1 MVQITCNK
9 ARAEARG
16 REVLTVGMSN
26 AVTVGFD
33 FSSEWAGLSKTAVF
47 TNGKTTVDVLESQ
60 WTDGAAVDIPHEV
73 LTEEGRRVQVGIYG
87 TDGTRVV
94 LPTVWATLGVVLPA
108 AEPSGDVSTDPTL
121 PVWAQLQKEIDGIGA
136 PSQEDI
142 AAAVEEYLEE
152 NPVEAPVTS
161 VNGMT
166 GDVQVSGEVKVVDIA
181 GEEPL
186 CHALREAFAD
196 ERAPYVISTAEEFPY
211 TIYAP
216 SESSGG
222 TAFGGEYT
230 ATGIAVSSVDGAVYQ
245 YSINSRD
252 GNDHWGNFR
261 LTKLTPEGTLTVNF
275 SRDDDGNYSA
285 DKTFAEIEEAA
296 RNGAAVIGRMMG
308 IAFPL
313 ALVFD
318 ETIIFAAGA
327 SALDVDADSERPILF
342 DCGVFFIA
350 PDNAVD
356 YMAGP
361 ISGVQLPLLSDI
373 PTKDDIRA
381 ATSLVV
387 TVTESSDGT
396 ATCDTPYEKITAA
409 LDAGNCVTCQLD
421 SAKRESR
428 LYAFSTRGDGYIC
441 FAGATKFSDDNGDGK
456 AESVFS
462 PGGVFVYNNDT
473 LYIDAEDEILF
484 SDFAKKTDI
493 PETLPSPHAL
503 TLTGAVEAEYDGSA
517 DVEVEIPAGDTS
529 LGITGAEV
537 GQTVKI
543 TAVDDDGRPTAW
555 EAADASGGGT
565 GKFRLLRYL
574 ETTEDVSRIDIET
587 DDNGNAFECQELYAI
602 CKVWGT
608 DDSDGGCTAL
618 LNKGWGSSDPY
629 TTARPSMVK
638 KTEGYYSIYSF
649 RAVVVDNNGD
659 GTGGGVFGQEVG
671 KAGAAGSTILP
682 SFITAIPAL
691 KVYHGGCRAVSL
703 VAELA
708 SECKIWLYGR

>member
-313 ALVFD
+313 AFVSD
-318 ETIIFAAGA
+318 ETLIFAAGA

-356 YMAGP
+356 YAAGT

-396 ATCDTPYEKITAA
+396 ATCDTPCEKITAA
-409 LDAGNCVTCQLD
+409 LDAGNCVTCKLD

-441 FAGATKFSDDNGDGK
+441 FAGATEFSDDNGDGI
-456 AESVFS
+456 FS
-462 PGGVFVYNNDT
+462 HGGVTIY
-473 LYIDAEDEILF
+473 ADETVEVHEERGLT
-484 SDFAKKTDI
+484 S
-493 PETLPSPHAL
+493 LPSPHAL
-503 TLTGAVEAEYDGSA
+503 TLTGAVEATYDGSA

-555 EAADASGGGT
+555 EAADAASGGGGGEWVKLVDIT
-565 GKFRLLRYL
+565 LEEEGQLVLDDVPDYRVIWGRLECPVVAARVALPNCFFLGASTYYGNVG
-574 ETTEDVSRIDIET
+574 DVSYFDLWESLSYEIAD
-587 DDNGNAFECQELYAI
+587 GLYIHAQRHGPDSGAGTAVNLQVRASISRAI
-602 CKVWGT
+602 
-608 DDSDGGCTAL
+608 SE
-618 LNKGWGSSDPY
+618 
-629 TTARPSMVK
+629 RRMVRFPV
-638 KTEGYYSIYSF
+638 TLP
-649 RAVVVDNNGD
+649 A
-659 GTGGGVFGQEVG
+659 GVRVR
-671 KAGAAGSTILP
+671 
-682 SFITAIPAL
+682 
-691 KVYHGGCRAVSL
+691 VYGHD
-703 VAELA
+703 
-708 SECKIWLYGR
+708 